1 MGTRFHES
9 ALAELR
15 GKEPDE
21 VAAAAKRAAKEKPRA
36 LARVPRKVSDKAT
49 ACTPPQRATLLAP
62 PRWLD
67 ALTLL
72 LYAYC
77 FLLVLFLLNLHSTPP
92 TPSMPEQPRGVL
104 SAAFSRFRSQPQP
117 PPPPDSDMPRFLFLA
132 AVATATAIA
141 AATALCSF
149 KPRSQSAAAKKAR
162 RIQKRRATK
171 SCVRPSLQPSREQI
185 NKLIKRSNE
194 PVPATESLHRCE
206 EACRDAVQNAIAG
219 LGEGDK
225 FTDTLWNPLEDEAR
239 VLYAHEG
246 PVLDDCTVGVPDG
259 WERLSNRCDC
269 PVLISDGI
277 SVTDVRQGQIGDCFL
292 ITAMGSVAAARPD
305 AIRSLF
311 VAHDVELGIYGVRLF
326 LNGAWQYV
334 IVDDYVAVTQEGEG
348 QTSLMYASSS
358 DPNECW
364 LPMLEKAIAKA
375 VGCWE
380 NIDGGFTSWAL
391 EVLTGG
397 LCVPADEI
405 MLGEDGDLP
414 DHDALFERINA
425 QLMRGDVLGVSTGSD
440 DGLRAGL
447 EALGMGTETVGEGT
461 AGEAVLG
468 CGLVSGHAYSLL
480 AVTEYQ
486 GTQLFQIRN
495 PWGSGEWCGPW
506 SDGSEE
512 MSDEAKEALGHAG
525 GDDGTFF
532 MAAAEFTALWQSV
545 AGVRLFDSSWQ
556 LQRAQVDAARSNHHP
571 SSSLEHTSSRRPVVT
586 PHPSHT
592 PCRATSPKIQRCGA
606 CSSSPH
612 RRRWRRSWC
621 SRSPTG
627 TCSTRRSTTS
637 QVTSSARWITAIT
650 RCCARS

>member
-117 PPPPDSDMPRFLFLA
+117 PPPPASDMPRLLFLA

-149 KPRSQSAAAKKAR
+149 KPHSRSAAAKKAR

-206 EACRDAVQNAIAG
+206 EACRDAVQNAITG

-495 PWGSGEWCGPW
+495 PWGSGEWRGPW

-637 QVTSSARWITAIT
+637 QVT
-650 RCCARS
+650 